1 MSTAESTPRARRGDP
16 LWLEL
21 PSLSRTAPRRLLVF
35 LHGAG
40 SSAEAFAP
48 VAIAWQMKFPGASAA
63 VIEALKPS
71 ASGTGRDWYDP
82 TGPAQAH
89 EERIIEAATAASR
102 IIAEAQR
109 SSGVDSASTIVVG
122 FSQGATLAIELG
134 RRTPSPASI
143 VVAYAGRLARA
154 VRPGESI
161 GSTIHLIHG
170 EFDSLVPPEQSERSF
185 RRLRAAGADVSL
197 DIAIDGTHTIGQHMV
212 NLGTMRV
219 LKTLFRGRSRRRPA
233 PLHFQHRRPCNES

>member
-1 MSTAESTPRARRGDP
+1 MSAANSSPPAAQGQP

-21 PSLSRTAPRRLLVF
+21 PPLSGTAPRRLLVF

-40 SSAEAFAP
+40 SSVEAFAP
-48 VAIAWQMKFPGASAA
+48 VALAWQMKFPGASTA
-63 VIEALKPS
+63 VIEALRPS

-82 TGPAQAH
+82 AGPAEEH
-89 EERIIEAATAASR
+89 EERILEAATEIAR
-102 IIAEAQR
+102 RIAEVQR
-109 SSGVDSASTIVVG
+109 ASGVDSAATVIIG
-122 FSQGATLAIELG
+122 FSQGATMAIELG
-134 RRTPSPASI
+134 RRTPAPASI

-154 VRPGESI
+154 VKPGESI
-161 GSTIHLIHG
+161 EPTIHLIHG
-170 EFDSLVPPEQSERSF
+170 DLDSLVPAEQSERSF

-219 LKTLFRGRSRRRPA
+219 LQTLFRGRARRRLALP
-233 PLHFQHRRPCNES
+233 PFPPPETMQ